1 MKIALLPPPKFI
13 PHQPLNPMATLTLE
27 IPDDL
32 LARLTPIQ
40 DQLPYL
46 LQQCLEPSQLTSQIY
61 RYIFD
66 FLISQP
72 TPEQIANFRPTPA
85 MQNRLTYLLE
95 RNNNQTLTPQ
105 EQQELNEYEK
115 IEHLIIL
122 LKSGNLPYLITHYSS

>member
-1 MKIALLPPPKFI
+1 
-13 PHQPLNPMATLTLE
+13 MATLTLE

-40 DQLPYL
+40 DQLPHL
-46 LQQCLEPSQLTSQIY
+46 LQQCLEPSQLTAQIY
-61 RYIFD
+61 RHILD

-72 TPEQIANFRPTPA
+72 TPEEIANFRPTPA

-105 EQQELNEYEK
+105 EHQELNEYEK

-122 LKSGNLPYLITHYSS
+122 LKSGNLPYLIPNHPS

>member
-1 MKIALLPPPKFI
+1 
-13 PHQPLNPMATLTLE
+13 
-27 IPDDL
+27 
-32 LARLTPIQ
+32 
-40 DQLPYL
+40 
-46 LQQCLEPSQLTSQIY
+46 
-61 RYIFD
+61 
-66 FLISQP
+66 
-72 TPEQIANFRPTPA
+72 